1 MRELWMEMFEGNKSN
16 NIQKHLEEIWDIS
29 KKNVDFKTVVLSKE

>member
-16 NIQKHLEEIWDIS
+16 NIQKHLEE
-29 KKNVDFKTVVLSKE
+29 NMTHFQEECRF